1 MTALAQFLGKSTVS
15 LAFARALS
23 APLAYARVIFAEDQ
37 SSDGPPGLGEP
48 RSGGRHSQ
56 ERNIM
61 IARDLM
67 NSDVVTVTTAT
78 PLREV
83 ARTLLVHRISAV
95 PVLDETGTLVGM
107 VSEGDLVG
115 RKRTERETKSEWWLQ
130 RLAEGENLNTDFLQY
145 LQSPLAVARDVMSS
159 PVLTVSEETRA
170 DQIAAIMA
178 EHRIKRLP
186 VLRDGRVVGIVRRA
200 DLLRSVGGGEFE
212 PVPMP
217 PEPKRRAPWQAPA
230 KANGKAEEAPVGA
243 HAAGHPIEHDDRPD
257 GELTVN
263 DFRHLVGHFKDELDT
278 QRTRARQIEAEI
290 HKRDVQRLIDTHIS
304 DKEWNKL
311 VHNAREAAERGQTEF
326 LLLRFPHQLCS
337 DGGRAVNAPDPEW
350 PRTLRGEAAEMYMRW
365 ERELRPRG
373 FHLSARVVD
382 FPDGMP
388 GDIGLFLIWGE

>member
-1 MTALAQFLGKSTVS
+1 
-15 LAFARALS
+15 
-23 APLAYARVIFAEDQ
+23 
-37 SSDGPPGLGEP
+37 
-48 RSGGRHSQ
+48 
-56 ERNIM
+56 M

-67 NSDVVTVTTAT
+67 HSDVVTVKSTT

-95 PVLDETGTLVGM
+95 PVVDESGTLVGM

-130 RLAEGENLNTDFLQY
+130 RLAEGENLNTDFLQH
-145 LQSPLAVARDVMSS
+145 LQGPLAVAREVMSS
-159 PVLTVSEETRA
+159 PVLTVGEETRA

-178 EHRIKRLP
+178 EHRVKRLP
-186 VLRDGRVVGIVRRA
+186 VIRDGRIVGIVRRA
-200 DLLRSVGGGEFE
+200 DLLRSLGGGEFE
-212 PVPMP
+212 PVPLP
-217 PEPKRRAPWQAPA
+217 PEPKRRPPWQQSADA
-230 KANGKAEEAPVGA
+230 KPNGKDEAATKGHA
-243 HAAGHPIEHDDRPD
+243 HAAGHPIAHDDRPD

-263 DFRHLVGHFKDELDT
+263 DFRHLVGHFKEELDD
-278 QRTRARQIEAEI
+278 QRTRARELAAEM
-290 HKRDVQRLIDTHIS
+290 HKRDVHRLIDTHIS
-304 DKEWNKL
+304 EKEWNRL

-326 LLLRFPHQLCS
+326 LLLRFPHALCS

-350 PRTLRGEAAEMYMRW
+350 PRTLRGEAAEMYLRW

>member
-1 MTALAQFLGKSTVS
+1 
-15 LAFARALS
+15 
-23 APLAYARVIFAEDQ
+23 
-37 SSDGPPGLGEP
+37 
-48 RSGGRHSQ
+48 
-56 ERNIM
+56 M

-67 NSDVVTVTTAT
+67 HSDVVTVTSTT

-95 PVLDETGTLVGM
+95 PVVDESGTLVGM

-130 RLAEGENLNTDFLQY
+130 RLAEGENLNTDFLQH
-145 LQSPLAVARDVMSS
+145 LQGPLAVAREVMSS
-159 PVLTVSEETRA
+159 PVLTVGEETRA

-178 EHRIKRLP
+178 EHRVKRLP
-186 VLRDGRVVGIVRRA
+186 VIRDGRIVGIVRRA
-200 DLLRSVGGGEFE
+200 DLLRSLGGGEFE
-212 PVPMP
+212 PVPLP
-217 PEPKRRAPWQAPA
+217 PEPKRRPPWQQSADA
-230 KANGKAEEAPVGA
+230 KPNGKDEAATKGHA
-243 HAAGHPIEHDDRPD
+243 HAAGHPIAHDDRPD

-263 DFRHLVGHFKDELDT
+263 DFRHLVGHFKEELDD
-278 QRTRARQIEAEI
+278 QRTRARELAAEM
-290 HKRDVQRLIDTHIS
+290 HKRDVHRLIDTHIS
-304 DKEWNKL
+304 EKEWNRL

-326 LLLRFPHQLCS
+326 LLLRFPHALCS

-350 PRTLRGEAAEMYMRW
+350 PRTLRGEAAEMYLRW